1 MNERNIRAMVC
12 DDSPMIRMMEK
23 NALRGVGIT
32 DVVEAKDGSDAL
44 PLLEAEKFDILVLD
58 WMMPNVHGIEVARI
72 VREGNGPNKDIMIL
86 MVTAEASKDNVLQ
99 ISKYKVNGYV
109 LKPFT
114 IEILEKKLKI
124 LIKRLQA

>member
-12 DDSPMIRMMEK
+12 DDSPMIRTLEK
-23 NALRGVGIT
+23 SALRGVGIT

-72 VREGNGPNKDIMIL
+72 LREGDGPNKDIMIL

-114 IEILEKKLKI
+114 TEILEKKLKI
-124 LIKRLQA
+124 LIKRLPE